1 MPRAI
6 LIVEPEG
13 ESKVLREVAAHDEQ
27 QLQERLKANPDL
39 LPIEDFELAGPLMVV
54 GRDEPAFGFG

>member
-6 LIVEPEG
+6 LVVEPQG
-13 ESKVLREVAAHDEQ
+13 GATVLREVAAHDEQ

-39 LPIEDFELAGPLMVV
+39 LPLEDAG
-54 GRDEPAFGFG
+54 